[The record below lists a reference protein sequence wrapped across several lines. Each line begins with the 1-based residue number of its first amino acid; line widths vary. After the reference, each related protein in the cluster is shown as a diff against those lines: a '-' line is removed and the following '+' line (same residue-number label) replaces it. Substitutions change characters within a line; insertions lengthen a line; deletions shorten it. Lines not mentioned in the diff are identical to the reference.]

1 MHYCRPATEK
11 FLFSKLYDK
20 LFSMYAIK
28 NEAKD
33 KLFIEKSYLLKQI
46 KPEIIMRNLEV
57 MDLDNLSD

>member
-1 MHYCRPATEK
+1 
-11 FLFSKLYDK
+11 
-20 LFSMYAIK
+20 MYAIK